1 MWKIKKI
8 LFITIGLISL
18 SIGSIGVIL
27 PVIPTTPFLLLAS
40 YCFVKGSDKF
50 NEWFKS
56 TNIYKKHLEGFVK
69 SKAMTLK
76 QKITILLFADIM
88 LMFPIILIDSIHMRI
103 FLLLLMLVKF
113 YYFMFRIKTINPN
126 KKEIKGIS

>member
-1 MWKIKKI
+1 
-8 LFITIGLISL
+8 
-18 SIGSIGVIL
+18 
-27 PVIPTTPFLLLAS
+27 
-40 YCFVKGSDKF
+40 
-50 NEWFKS
+50 
-56 TNIYKKHLEGFVK
+56 
-69 SKAMTLK
+69 
-76 QKITILLFADIM
+76 M